1 MNIALMSHDR
11 KKELM
16 VQFCIAYCGILS
28 KHTIC
33 ATNTTGR
40 LVAEATGLPVQLFLS
55 HEHGGSQQIGA
66 RIAYNEIDMVLFFS
80 DPQSN
85 DLDADLK
92 YITRLCDQ
100 YNIPVATNVATAEM
114 LIHGLERGDLDWRDI
129 INPKTK
135 PFTAETANH
144 RPAPARRPGG
154 AAAHAAEGRRNS
166 LPAAASEITGV
177 PARWIPSGGAR
188 GDLDWRDII
197 NPKTKPFTA

>member
-92 YITRLCDQ
+92 YITTLCDSTTS
-100 YNIPVATNVATAEM
+100 PSPPMWLRRRFSSTA
-114 LIHGLERGDLDWRDI
+114 W
-129 INPKTK
+129 
-135 PFTAETANH
+135 
-144 RPAPARRPGG
+144 
-154 AAAHAAEGRRNS
+154 
-166 LPAAASEITGV
+166 
-177 PARWIPSGGAR
+177 SGGTWTGAISSTPR
-188 GDLDWRDII
+188 PSPL
-197 NPKTKPFTA
+197 PPEP